1 MGIRFGARETI
12 VRSPFLGDKRAA
24 MGSDRISRLTEQQ
37 KICLRHVFA
46 HKTSKEIAP
55 LMGIEPGSVDQHIK
69 AAMKTL
75 GVPDRRS
82 AARLLADLEQLRES
96 ASPAP
101 RKAVQSPIQPLVY
114 QSPDIAPP
122 LDPAMMGPPIES
134 GPQRFYGLP
143 GDTMREEQAG
153 FSFVRPG
160 GAPTLPLPIGN
171 NRPSDLNWVLRLV
184 WIVAIAIGVAVA
196 FGGLVSGVEALVRLT
211 GH

>member
-1 MGIRFGARETI
+1 MSPD
-12 VRSPFLGDKRAA
+12 RS
-24 MGSDRISRLTEQQ
+24 SRLTEQQ

-69 AAMKTL
+69 AAMRTL
-75 GVPDRRS
+75 GVGDRR
-82 AARLLADLEQLRES
+82 AAALLLAQHEGLDGPAAIPLRTIVEG
-96 ASPAP
+96 P
-101 RKAVQSPIQPLVY
+101 VQPLVY
-114 QSPDIAPP
+114 QSPDIAPA

-134 GPQRFYGLP
+134 GPQRFIGLP

-153 FSFVRPG
+153 FSLIRPG

-171 NRPSDLNWVLRLV
+171 TRPSDLNWLMRLV

-211 GH
+211 RH